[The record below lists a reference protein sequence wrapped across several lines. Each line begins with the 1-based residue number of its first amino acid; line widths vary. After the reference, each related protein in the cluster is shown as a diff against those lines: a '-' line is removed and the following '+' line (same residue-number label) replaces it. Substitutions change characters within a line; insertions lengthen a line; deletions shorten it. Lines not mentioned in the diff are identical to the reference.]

1 MILSRTFNAWNNEVI
16 GSTKRN
22 ITKDEHSENVLHLE
36 TTEVVL
42 AHCNIVTNDYQY
54 GSRI

>member
-16 GSTKRN
+16 GSTKSN
-22 ITKDEHSENVLHLE
+22 ITKDENTQNVLHLE

>member
-16 GSTKRN
+16 GSTKSN
-22 ITKDEHSENVLHLE
+22 ITKDENSENVLHLE
-36 TTEVVL
+36 ATEVVL
-42 AHCNIVTNDYQY
+42 AHCNIVPNDYQY